1 MERRTQERLRELAN
15 GGWEAMDPLTR
26 RCMIVLSDE
35 LDSLHDEL
43 RRARAELHSDNADTR
58 KDNADTRRTVI
69 ALMTAIIVAV
79 VASGILNVAWK

>member
-15 GGWEAMDPLTR
+15 GGWETMDPLTR
-26 RCMIVLSDE
+26 RCMIVLSEE
-35 LDSLHDEL
+35 LDSLHESL
-43 RRARAELHSDNADTR
+43 RAATSDVK

-79 VASGILNVAWK
+79 VASGILNVAWR